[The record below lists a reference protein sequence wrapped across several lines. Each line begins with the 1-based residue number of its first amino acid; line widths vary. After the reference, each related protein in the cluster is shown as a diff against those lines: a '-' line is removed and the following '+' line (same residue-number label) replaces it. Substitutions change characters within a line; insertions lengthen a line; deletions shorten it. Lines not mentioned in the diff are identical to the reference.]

1 MNIDYS
7 NDRKPGAED
16 VMQLYRSLGWSSAKK
31 PTALHQGLV
40 ASHSLVTAWD
50 TELLVGLGSAISDGH
65 LLVYFTH
72 LLVRPDY
79 QGRGIGTELMIR
91 MMARYKD
98 FHQQTVLAD
107 GRAVDFYKRLGF
119 VRAGS
124 TEPLWIFDGH
134 EHD

>member
-1 MNIDYS
+1 MGIDYS
-7 NDRKPGAED
+7 NDKKPDIEE
-16 VMQLYRSLGWSSAKK
+16 VLELYRFLGWSSADK
-31 PTALHQGLV
+31 PTALHQGLL

-50 TELLVGLGSAISDGH
+50 TELLVGLGSAISDGS

-91 MMARYKD
+91 MMARYKN

-107 GRAVDFYKRLGF
+107 GRAVDFYKTLGF

-124 TEPLWIFDGH
+124 TEPLWIFNGH

>member
-31 PTALHQGLV
+31 PTALHLGLV